1 MLVLCPPGLGKFA
14 ASSSLQPSCAHC
26 FKAIGVGFGG
36 VWVQGLGVWGQG
48 FRVCLQGF
56 GLRVWGLESWAWAWG
71 LGGKASTKQAVSRCL
86 DVYWT
91 CRDDTEQSLRLP
103 GLLLEELKARYRIV
117 ALYDGHK
124 NLVNKVVSLHR

>member
-56 GLRVWGLESWAWAWG
+56 GLRVWGFRVLG
-71 LGGKASTKQAVSRCL
+71 LGLG
-86 DVYWT
+86 
-91 CRDDTEQSLRLP
+91 LR
-103 GLLLEELKARYRIV
+103 GQGFHEA
-117 ALYDGHK
+117 GGQ
-124 NLVNKVVSLHR
+124 